1 MTTKVDAVILALV
14 TAWGAAP
21 ALEGVEVADGPQ
33 ANSDAANE
41 WLFVGS
47 DGDAPSA
54 DMQAVNAQQ
63 EWMAFAKVKKETAE
77 ITSAFVLVSGDT
89 DTVAIRSRAYTLL
102 GAAEDVVRADPTLA
116 GLVMTAGISS
126 HQYYPA
132 LTQGGAKAR
141 VVFTVT
147 YQAQL

>member
-1 MTTKVDAVILALV
+1 MSTKVDTVCLALIAMWQV
-14 TAWGAAP
+14 AP
-21 ALEGVEVADGPQ
+21 ALAGVQVADGPQ

-47 DGDAPSA
+47 DGDAPSEG
-54 DMQAVNAQQ
+54 MQAVSANQDWQ
-63 EWMAFAKVKKETAE
+63 AFARVKQESAE
-77 ITSAFVLVSGDT
+77 VTCAFVVRSGDT
-89 DTVAIRSRAYTLL
+89 DTTAVRARVYTLL
-102 GAAEDVVRADPTLA
+102 GAAEDALRADYTLA
-116 GLVMTAGISS
+116 GLVMTAGVSS

-147 YQAQL
+147 YLAQL